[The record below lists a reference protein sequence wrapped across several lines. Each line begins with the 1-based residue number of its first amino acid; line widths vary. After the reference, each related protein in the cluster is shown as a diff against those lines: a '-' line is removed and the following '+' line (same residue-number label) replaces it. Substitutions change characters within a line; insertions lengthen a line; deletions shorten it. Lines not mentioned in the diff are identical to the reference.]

1 MAETQQ
7 LLREVLEL
15 PAVERANLVDQLLA
29 SLDRP
34 DPEIDAVWRKE
45 VEARIDAY
53 EAGRIETVS
62 MEEVLAKHLTR

>member
-15 PAVERANLVDQLLA
+15 PAVERANLLDHLLA

-34 DPEIDAVWRKE
+34 DPEIDDVWRKE
-45 VEARIDAY
+45 VEARINAY

-62 MEEVLAKHLTR
+62 MEEVLAKHRTR